1 MMDDLIARW
10 RLLKGTIRWLELALA
25 AASLALAGG
34 ENLNQFLTG
43 RHVRADLTS
52 AKGYRAA

>member
-43 RHVRADLTS
+43 RHVEARAL
-52 AKGYRAA
+52 